1 MISLKR
7 LFTHPN
13 RSLYFSITFW
23 DYLEYFIDLDLCLF
37 FLVAPH
43 EIAHVFAVR
52 LEVAVVS
59 SEVAVKFQFSF
70 FDSEFVVAEDEVLRV
85 VGDGWAF
92 DFFEDFSF
100 GEIEDEPI
108 AGCAFRLKLFLWEA
122 SDYYLIFEFDDEQNI
137 GFVQYVLMKLGLF
150 LG

>member
-1 MISLKR
+1 MRNIFLCLLGFDSSSMISLKS

-23 DYLEYFIDLDLCLF
+23 DYLEYLIDLDLCLF
-37 FLVAPH
+37 FLVAAH
-43 EIAHVFAVR
+43 EIAHILAVR

-59 SEVAVKFQFSF
+59 SEVAVKYQFSF
-70 FDSEFVVAEDEVLRV
+70 FDSEFVVAEDEVLLV

-100 GEIEDEPI
+100 GEIEYESI
-108 AGCAFRLKLFLWEA
+108 AVCAFRFKLFLWEA
-122 SDYYLIFEFDDEQNI
+122 SDYYLILEFDD
-137 GFVQYVLMKLGLF
+137 
-150 LG
+150 